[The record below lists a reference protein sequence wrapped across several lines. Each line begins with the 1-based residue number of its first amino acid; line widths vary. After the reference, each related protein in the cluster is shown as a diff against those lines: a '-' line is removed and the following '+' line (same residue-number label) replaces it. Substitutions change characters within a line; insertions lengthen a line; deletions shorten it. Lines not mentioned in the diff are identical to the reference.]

1 MTKLDSVAEGLVDQF
16 FAQGQSATAQAK
28 RWTEAGELDRL
39 TVSQLRLWAAN
50 RVLDA
55 PAWPTGAGAARATA
69 LKERDVLIGW
79 LEAHGYR
86 ALA

>member
-1 MTKLDSVAEGLVDQF
+1 MTNLDTVAEGLVDQF
-16 FAQGQSATAQAK
+16 FAQGQSATAQAR
-28 RWTEAGELDRL
+28 RWTDTGELDRL

-55 PAWPTGAGAARATA
+55 GARRTSAGAARATA
-69 LKERDVLIGW
+69 LRERDVLIGW

>member
-1 MTKLDSVAEGLVDQF
+1 MTNLDTVAEGLVDQF
-16 FAQGQSATAQAK
+16 FAQGQAATAQAQ
-28 RWTEAGELDRL
+28 RWMDAGELDRL

-55 PAWPTGAGAARATA
+55 LERPTSAVAARATA
-69 LKERDVLIGW
+69 LRERDALIGW
-79 LEAHGYR
+79 LESHGYR